1 MPRRALE
8 WNSRA
13 GRYRDPLTGRF
24 ISRDTVRSILDQAI
38 AKSQQRIQ
46 ATSDALRGG
55 TLSLDDWHVVMREE
69 IKRTQ
74 IAAEM
79 LVQGGRAQMTAADY
93 GRVGQRVRIQY
104 DYLRDFAH
112 GLADGAIRTDGSF
125 LNRAKM
131 YANAARVAFH
141 ESLAD
146 QLAGLGYTHERNVLH
161 PAEHC
166 AGCLAE
172 TERGEVPIFSL
183 VPIGDRPCGGSDKCS
198 IAYSVHR

>member
-1 MPRRALE
+1 MARRPFE
-8 WNSRA
+8 FVSSS

-24 ISRDTVRSILDQAI
+24 ISRDTVRLLLDQAI
-38 AKSQQRIQ
+38 AKSQLRLQ
-46 ATSDALRGG
+46 TVSDEFRRGA
-55 TLSLDDWHVVMREE
+55 LSLDEWQLAMREE

-93 GRVGQRVRIQY
+93 GRVGQRVRVQY
-104 DYLRDFAH
+104 DYLRDFAQA
-112 GLADGAIRTDGSF
+112 LSDGAIRTDGTF

-131 YANAARVAFH
+131 YASAARPAFH

-146 QLAGLGYTHERNVLH
+146 QLSGLGYTHERNVLH

-166 AGCLAE
+166 SGCLAQ

-183 VPIGDRPCGGSDKCS
+183 VPIGERDCGGNDKCS
-198 IAYSVHR
+198 IAYSIH